1 MQKLSCV
8 VDKDLNNL
16 IIILL
21 FCILVV
27 ERKFRKDYYCL
38 YGDIVSEEN
47 VTEFESQLKEKDQKL
62 DNQSSELN
70 YLTNEIIPNLKKE
83 NAELKKIKN
92 ELTEALENTTRK
104 YYDQLDIN
112 ADLSEKLTK
121 IGAEDAINKVRAEK
135 LESEIEDIKKDAEAK
150 VADFKAKLDDVDA
163 DKVDKIKSENQDLH
177 SKLIEKTSEL
187 DKLKDLVPDL
197 KSEIDS
203 LRKQVIE
210 MGNYKDEVDAKVKSE
225 MNKLNEEIKSLTAEL
240 KGKQSSYDKLHND
253 SQKTIDDLKGQV
265 SKLKKTLEKQANR
278 GFLDRLSNK
287 KVSLD
292 DD

>member
-70 YLTNEIIPNLKKE
+70 YLTNDIIPTLKKE

-92 ELTEALENTTRK
+92 ELKNLNNEKKQQESPILEVGNEKQEALKEVMNEDLMKTKEFSKEELIDKEETENLF
-104 YYDQLDIN
+104 D
-112 ADLSEKLTK
+112 E
-121 IGAEDAINKVRAEK
+121 EDV
-135 LESEIEDIKKDAEAK
+135 
-150 VADFKAKLDDVDA
+150 
-163 DKVDKIKSENQDLH
+163 
-177 SKLIEKTSEL
+177 
-187 DKLKDLVPDL
+187 
-197 KSEIDS
+197 
-203 LRKQVIE
+203 
-210 MGNYKDEVDAKVKSE
+210 
-225 MNKLNEEIKSLTAEL
+225 
-240 KGKQSSYDKLHND
+240 
-253 SQKTIDDLKGQV
+253 
-265 SKLKKTLEKQANR
+265 
-278 GFLDRLSNK
+278 
-287 KVSLD
+287 
-292 DD
+292 

>member
-163 DKVDKIKSENQDLH
+163 DKVDKIKAENQDLH
-177 SKLIEKTSEL
+177 SKLTEKTSEL

-197 KSEIDS
+197 KSEI
-203 LRKQVIE
+203 
-210 MGNYKDEVDAKVKSE
+210 DAKVKSE

>member
-121 IGAEDAINKVRAEK
+121 IGAEEAINKVRAEK
-135 LESEIEDIKKDAEAK
+135 LESEIDDIKKDAEAK

-163 DKVDKIKSENQDLH
+163 DKVDKIKAENQDLH
-177 SKLIEKTSEL
+177 SKCSLAIHYHTFQLTDESREQPEL
-187 DKLKDLVPDL
+187 DLKVAM
-197 KSEIDS
+197 K
-203 LRKQVIE
+203 
-210 MGNYKDEVDAKVKSE
+210 N
-225 MNKLNEEIKSLTAEL
+225 T
-240 KGKQSSYDKLHND
+240 
-253 SQKTIDDLKGQV
+253 
-265 SKLKKTLEKQANR
+265 SKLMTPFYCIREGR
-278 GFLDRLSNK
+278 RL
-287 KVSLD
+287 VV
-292 DD
+292 

>member
-135 LESEIEDIKKDAEAK
+135 LESEIEDIKKLHGLDASEVLKKYFDGIHTILAHG
-150 VADFKAKLDDVDA
+150 VKLTDKDVDILS
-163 DKVDKIKSENQDLH
+163 DMDLRY
-177 SKLIEKTSEL
+177 IT
-187 DKLKDLVPDL
+187 
-197 KSEIDS
+197 
-203 LRKQVIE
+203 
-210 MGNYKDEVDAKVKSE
+210 
-225 MNKLNEEIKSLTAEL
+225 
-240 KGKQSSYDKLHND
+240 
-253 SQKTIDDLKGQV
+253 
-265 SKLKKTLEKQANR
+265 
-278 GFLDRLSNK
+278 
-287 KVSLD
+287 
-292 DD
+292 

>member
-163 DKVDKIKSENQDLH
+163 DKVDKIKAENQDLH
-177 SKLIEKTSEL
+177 SKLTEKTSEL

-225 MNKLNEEIKSLTAEL
+225 MNKLNEEIKSLTSEL

>member
-92 ELTEALENTTRK
+92 ELTGALENTTRK

-150 VADFKAKLDDVDA
+150 LDDVDA
-163 DKVDKIKSENQDLH
+163 DKVDKIKAENQDLH
-177 SKLIEKTSEL
+177 SKLTEKTSEL

>member
-1 MQKLSCV
+1 M
-8 VDKDLNNL
+8 
-16 IIILL
+16 
-21 FCILVV
+21 
-27 ERKFRKDYYCL
+27 
-38 YGDIVSEEN
+38 SEEN

-92 ELTEALENTTRK
+92 ELTEALEKTTRK

-135 LESEIEDIKKDAEAK
+135 LESEIDDIKKDAEAK

-163 DKVDKIKSENQDLH
+163 DKVDKIKAENQDLH
-177 SKLIEKTSEL
+177 SQLTEKTSEL
-187 DKLKDLVPDL
+187 DKLKELVPDF
-197 KSEIDS
+197 KSEIDD

-210 MGNYKDEVDAKVKSE
+210 MGNYKEEVDAKVKGE

-240 KGKQSSYDKLHND
+240 KGKQSSYDKLYND

-287 KVSLD
+287 KVSID

>member
-1 MQKLSCV
+1 M
-8 VDKDLNNL
+8 
-16 IIILL
+16 
-21 FCILVV
+21 
-27 ERKFRKDYYCL
+27 

-92 ELTEALENTTRK
+92 ELTEALEKTTRK

-135 LESEIEDIKKDAEAK
+135 LESEIDDIKKDAEAK

-163 DKVDKIKSENQDLH
+163 DKVDKIKAENQDLH
-177 SKLIEKTSEL
+177 SKLTEKTSEL
-187 DKLKDLVPDL
+187 DKLKELVPDL
-197 KSEIDS
+197 KSEIDD

-210 MGNYKDEVDAKVKSE
+210 MGNYKEEVDAKVKGE

-287 KVSLD
+287 KVSID

>member
-163 DKVDKIKSENQDLH
+163 DKVDKIKAENQDLH
-177 SKLIEKTSEL
+177 SKLTEKTSEL
-187 DKLKDLVPDL
+187 DKLKD
-197 KSEIDS
+197 EIDS

>member
-1 MQKLSCV
+1 M
-8 VDKDLNNL
+8 
-16 IIILL
+16 
-21 FCILVV
+21 
-27 ERKFRKDYYCL
+27 
-38 YGDIVSEEN
+38 SEEN

-92 ELTEALENTTRK
+92 ELTEALEKTTRK

-121 IGAEDAINKVRAEK
+121 IGAEDAYGFTFK
-135 LESEIEDIKKDAEAK
+135 LLTTKKDAEAK

-163 DKVDKIKSENQDLH
+163 DKVDKIKAENQDLH
-177 SKLIEKTSEL
+177 SQLTEKTSEL
-187 DKLKDLVPDL
+187 DKLKELVPDF
-197 KSEIDS
+197 KSEIDD

-210 MGNYKDEVDAKVKSE
+210 MGNYKEEVDAKVKGE

-287 KVSLD
+287 KVSID

>member
-163 DKVDKIKSENQDLH
+163 DKVDKIK
-177 SKLIEKTSEL
+177 
-187 DKLKDLVPDL
+187 
-197 KSEIDS
+197 
-203 LRKQVIE
+203 
-210 MGNYKDEVDAKVKSE
+210 
-225 MNKLNEEIKSLTAEL
+225 AE
-240 KGKQSSYDKLHND
+240 SN
-253 SQKTIDDLKGQV
+253 
-265 SKLKKTLEKQANR
+265 A
-278 GFLDRLSNK
+278 SNK
-287 KVSLD
+287 QKMSINFVIFFIWGSIFISSVINFITILHKCNLTNKRLT
-292 DD
+292 